1 MTSEEKVWQAARF
14 LHEAHRARAPYQ
26 PIPDGIFPR
35 DINEAYDIQEAFH
48 ELLLPERGA
57 IVGYKVALT
66 TTVMQQMVGFGHP
79 ASGAVFTSGVH
90 HSPVT
95 INASDYVHVG
105 AECEIAMLLGQD
117 LPASAAPYD
126 RESVAR
132 AVAALMPAF
141 ELVDDRGAD
150 YTDLYFLNVA
160 ADNSWNAGIVLG
172 EAVIDWQDIDLVAA
186 TGTMTI
192 NGQPA
197 GVGTGGDVLGHPLEA
212 LAWLANNLAER
223 GKSLQKDMIVMTG
236 SIVSTK
242 FLNKGDEVHFE
253 IDTLGD
259 VLLTVA

>member
-1 MTSEEKVWQAARF
+1 
-14 LHEAHRARAPYQ
+14 
-26 PIPDGIFPR
+26 
-35 DINEAYDIQEAFH
+35 
-48 ELLLPERGA
+48 
-57 IVGYKVALT
+57 
-66 TTVMQQMVGFGHP
+66 
-79 ASGAVFTSGVH
+79 
-90 HSPVT
+90 
-95 INASDYVHVG
+95 
-105 AECEIAMLLGQD
+105 MLLEQD

-242 FLNKGDEVHFE
+242 FLNKGDEVQFE

>member
-1 MTSEEKVWQAARF
+1 MTSEGKAWQAARF
-14 LHEAHRARAPYQ
+14 LHEAHRARTAYQ
-26 PIPDGIFPR
+26 PLPDGISPR

-105 AECEIAMLLGQD
+105 AECEIAMLLERD
-117 LPASAAPYD
+117 LPASDAPYD